1 MLGDQPVPN
10 PGRQARNGRGV
21 TAIIVAQTRVGL
33 RCVGQK
39 ILKAL
44 QTNRA
49 CRLPRKGV
57 LVLSIHHE
65 ALRQRCEQ

>member
-1 MLGDQPVPN
+1 
-10 PGRQARNGRGV
+10 V

-44 QTNRA
+44 QTSRA